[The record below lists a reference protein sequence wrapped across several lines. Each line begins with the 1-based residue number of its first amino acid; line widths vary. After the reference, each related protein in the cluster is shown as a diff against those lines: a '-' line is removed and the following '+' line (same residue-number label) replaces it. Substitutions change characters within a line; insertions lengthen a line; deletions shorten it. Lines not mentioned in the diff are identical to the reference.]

1 MIPILA
7 KNETSAT
14 LCAMANGLKIGQ
26 FEYVKQHGQ
35 LSLLTE
41 GRHVWACLDYQDN
54 PECLK
59 IITELKRRKLK
70 LVKPH
75 KVKFS

>member
-7 KNETSAT
+7 KDEMSAK
-14 LCAMANGLKIGQ
+14 LCAISYGLKAGQYEYIGQ
-26 FEYVKQHGQ
+26 HRQ
-35 LSLLTE
+35 LSLLVA

-59 IITELKRRKLK
+59 IITELKRKKLK
-70 LVKPH
+70 LVRPH